1 MALNACIYCKDHY
14 FSGAIALTKR
24 SRQMKPL
31 TERQAEVLNAV
42 HDLSANGHAPSL
54 DEVGERVGLR
64 GSWAVRRHL
73 DILARKGF
81 LKPRGYRKPRDIALI
96 EGGGGAIAA

>member
-1 MALNACIYCKDHY
+1 M
-14 FSGAIALTKR
+14 R
-24 SRQMKPL
+24 PL

-42 HDLSANGHAPSL
+42 RELSANGHAPSL
-54 DEVGERVGLR
+54 DEVGECVGLR

-81 LKPRGYRKPRDIALI
+81 LKPRRHRKPRDIALI